1 MKRLFLLVVCAA
13 TIPMIYAQ
21 NSIKEDFE
29 ANSLEWTEYTS
40 GNYFAQISKGTLK
53 VSSTRTGYSGIT
65 ESAVMTQI
73 IETLYA
79 PPVPSHSNRISESH
93 CFVPI
98 DVQKPFTIRTLLKPT
113 VMLTSYNSVGIL
125 FNYRDAANYYCIALN
140 QNGVRFCRYECG
152 KLVGFEECPMIP
164 KKMNN
169 VMMSWELKKDG
180 DFMLFYIGETE
191 FLRIKYAPIEYRGFG
206 FFAYDG
212 ASLLVDEVEFIQ

>member
-1 MKRLFLLVVCAA
+1 MKKSFLFVICVFINTML
-13 TIPMIYAQ
+13 IAQ

-40 GNYFAQISKGTLK
+40 GNYFAQISKGSLK
-53 VSSTRTGYSGIT
+53 VSSNRTGYSGMS
-65 ESAVMTQI
+65 ESAVVAQI
-73 IETLYA
+73 IESLFV

-93 CFVPI
+93 CFAPI

-113 VMLTSYNSVGIL
+113 VQLSNSNSVGIM
-125 FNYRDAANYYCIALN
+125 FNYRDAANFYCIALN
-140 QNGVRFCRYECG
+140 QNGVRFSRYESG

-180 DFMLFYIGETE
+180 DFLLFSIEGTE
-191 FLRIKYAPIEYRGFG
+191 FLKIRYAPIEYRGFG

-212 ASLLVDEVEFIQ
+212 ASVLVDEVEFIQ